1 MDMSDETHPTP
12 AAEPEAAT
20 ASPEASGAPD
30 RPRSNRVALLA
41 VLVVAGV
48 AGVGSGFV
56 VGPKFVS
63 HSARPDP
70 VTTDHEDAESA
81 TPGAFFELQNIV
93 VNPAGSDGMRFL
105 MVSVAVEVP
114 AQALAERL
122 REHQVRVRDVV
133 VSVLERQ
140 TLESLTQPGARDRVK
155 VDLADAIAPFV
166 EGKRPTVY
174 LPQFVIQ

>member
-1 MDMSDETHPTP
+1 
-12 AAEPEAAT
+12 
-20 ASPEASGAPD
+20 
-30 RPRSNRVALLA
+30 
-41 VLVVAGV
+41 
-48 AGVGSGFV
+48 
-56 VGPKFVS
+56 
-63 HSARPDP
+63 
-70 VTTDHEDAESA
+70 
-81 TPGAFFELQNIV
+81 
-93 VNPAGSDGMRFL
+93 